1 MCRQLVLSLLFL
13 FSPQPLLR
21 KWLFHLVLL
30 VILTWSIKGSLPGAY
45 LVLEYH
51 LSTLINVHFSSL
63 VHWHFFFLFQGLGLK
78 TNVPSYMLCV
88 ILCYLMISNFF
99 NMLYPTQRTNAQKC
113 RGEEQERKIL
123 TVRQE
128 TDNTSKSVDLVL
140 VVQKSMSACV
150 WKKHRVGF
158 LGVLHSAAF
167 YFLHLTLGFIS
178 RRTQFQKS
186 LVQQQEEVT
195 FSPVV
200 SCVYLNKPMQVLL
213 LTVTG
218 LNSAGLAGFMLATV
232 RRCYQQ
238 FTVYC
243 LRNGIRQPAPGS

>member
-1 MCRQLVLSLLFL
+1 MCCQLVLSLLFL
-13 FSPQPLLR
+13 FSQHSLLR

-78 TNVPSYMLCV
+78 TNVPSYTLCV

-150 WKKHRVGF
+150 FVEE
-158 LGVLHSAAF
+158 
-167 YFLHLTLGFIS
+167 
-178 RRTQFQKS
+178 TQS
-186 LVQQQEEVT
+186 W
-195 FSPVV
+195 FSGCSPL
-200 SCVYLNKPMQVLL
+200 SCLLL
-213 LTVTG
+213 LTLDTWFYFQK
-218 LNSAGLAGFMLATV
+218 NSISEVSGLAIGGGNIFTGCQLCLFKQTHASIVAYSHWAQFCWPGRVYVGNSEEMLSAIHCV
-232 RRCYQQ
+232 L
-238 FTVYC
+238 F
-243 LRNGIRQPAPGS
+243 A